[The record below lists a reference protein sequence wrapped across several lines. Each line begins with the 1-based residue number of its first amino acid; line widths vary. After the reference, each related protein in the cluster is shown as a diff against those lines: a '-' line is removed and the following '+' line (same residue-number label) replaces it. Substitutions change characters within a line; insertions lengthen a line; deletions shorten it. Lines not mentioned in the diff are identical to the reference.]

1 MVEVILKQD
10 IYRLG
15 DRGAVVKVAP
25 GYARNYL
32 FPQQLAI
39 PADAGSLKHLEAM
52 RQAAARD
59 AVRLRGDAEKQ
70 TEALAGEVIRVVA
83 RASLNNQLYGSVTT
97 RDIAGK
103 LAEKG
108 VEIDRRRIQ
117 LTAPIRSVGDYD
129 VPIHIY
135 KDLTAT
141 VKVEV
146 RAEGREEESLSVT
159 QELAPEYSFAPAV
172 VTESE
177 SETAEGAEAAAETD
191 PAAETRAPD
200 ETETA
205 AETQARA
212 EIEPAAE
219 AETSAEAE
227 AATEIEVATEAQPAA
242 EADAPEEAA
251 AAAEQDAAA
260 AEAPAAEPTEQ
271 TTEEA
276 TVDN

>member
-52 RQAAARD
+52 RAAAARD
-59 AVRLRGDAEKQ
+59 AVRMRGDAEKQ
-70 TEALAGEVIRVVA
+70 TEALSGEVIRVVA
-83 RASLNNQLYGSVTT
+83 RASLNNQLYGSVTA
-97 RDIAGK
+97 RDIAVK

-117 LTAPIRSVGDYD
+117 MAAPIRSVGDYD

-172 VTESE
+172 EAGPESE
-177 SETAEGAEAAAETD
+177 AAEGAEAVAA
-191 PAAETRAPD
+191 A
-200 ETETA
+200 ETA
-205 AETQARA
+205 AETEPAA
-212 EIEPAAE
+212 GAEPAAE
-219 AETSAEAE
+219 AEPAAVETEAAAEAQPALEPETTAEPETPVEAE
-227 AATEIEVATEAQPAA
+227 AAAVEDATAPEVA
-242 EADAPEEAA
+242 PESES
-251 AAAEQDAAA
+251 
-260 AEAPAAEPTEQ
+260 TEQ

-276 TVDN
+276 SVGE

>member
-177 SETAEGAEAAAETD
+177 AEAVEGAD
-191 PAAETRAPD
+191 PAAETQAPD

-205 AETQARA
+205 AE
-212 EIEPAAE
+212 AE
-219 AETSAEAE
+219 ASAEAE
-227 AATEIEVATEAQPAA
+227 AATEIEAATEAQPAA
-242 EADAPEEAA
+242 EAEAPEEAA

-260 AEAPAAEPTEQ
+260 AEAPEAEPTEQ

>member
-52 RQAAARD
+52 REAAARD

-70 TEALAGEVIRVVA
+70 TEALSGEVIRVVA

-97 RDIAGK
+97 RDIAAK

-117 LTAPIRSVGDYD
+117 LTAPIRAVGDYD

-159 QELAPEYSFAPAV
+159 QELAPEYSFAPAT

-177 SETAEGAEAAAETD
+177 SEATEGAEAAEGGEAAAETAPAAEGAAPVEIEAAAETD
-191 PAAETRAPD
+191 PAAETEAAT
-200 ETETA
+200 ETEA
-205 AETQARA
+205 S
-212 EIEPAAE
+212 AE
-219 AETSAEAE
+219 AET
-227 AATEIEVATEAQPAA
+227 ATEAAPAA
-242 EADAPEEAA
+242 ESDAPEEAA
-251 AAAEQDAAA
+251 AAGKDAAA
-260 AEAPAAEPTEQ
+260 AEAPEADSTEP

-276 TVDN
+276 TVDG

>member
-52 RQAAARD
+52 RAAAARD
-59 AVRLRGDAEKQ
+59 AVRMRGDAEKQ
-70 TEALAGEVIRVVA
+70 TEALEGEVIRVVA
-83 RASLNNQLYGSVTT
+83 RASLNNQLYGSVTA
-97 RDIAGK
+97 RDIATK

-117 LTAPIRSVGDYD
+117 MTAPIRSVGDYD

-172 VTESE
+172 EAGPESE
-177 SETAEGAEAAAETD
+177 AAEGAEAVAAAETE
-191 PAAETRAPD
+191 PAT
-200 ETETA
+200 
-205 AETQARA
+205 
-212 EIEPAAE
+212 EPAAVEPE
-219 AETSAEAE
+219 AAAGAE
-227 AATEIEVATEAQPAA
+227 AAEGVQPAA
-242 EADAPEEAA
+242 EPEATVETEAA
-251 AAAEQDAAA
+251 AAEDAT
-260 AEAPAAEPTEQ
+260 APEVAPESESTEQ
-271 TTEEA
+271 TTEKA
-276 TVDN
+276 TVGD

>member
-52 RQAAARD
+52 REAAARD

-70 TEALAGEVIRVVA
+70 TEALSGEVIRVVA

-97 RDIAGK
+97 RDIAAK

-117 LTAPIRSVGDYD
+117 LTAPIRAVGDYD

-159 QELAPEYSFAPAV
+159 QELAPEYSFAPAT

-177 SETAEGAEAAAETD
+177 SEATEGAEAAEGGEAAAETAPAAEGAAPVEIEAAAETD
-191 PAAETRAPD
+191 PAAETEAAT
-200 ETETA
+200 ETEA
-205 AETQARA
+205 S
-212 EIEPAAE
+212 AE
-219 AETSAEAE
+219 AET
-227 AATEIEVATEAQPAA
+227 ATEAAPAA
-242 EADAPEEAA
+242 ESDALEEAA
-251 AAAEQDAAA
+251 AAGKDAAA
-260 AEAPAAEPTEQ
+260 AEAPEADSTEP

-276 TVDN
+276 TVDG

>member
-52 RQAAARD
+52 RAAAARD
-59 AVRLRGDAEKQ
+59 AVRMRGDAEKQ
-70 TEALAGEVIRVVA
+70 TEALEGEVIRVVA
-83 RASLNNQLYGSVTT
+83 RASLNNQLYGSVTA
-97 RDIAGK
+97 RDIATK

-117 LTAPIRSVGDYD
+117 MTAPIRSVGDYD

-172 VTESE
+172 EAGPESE
-177 SETAEGAEAAAETD
+177 AAEGAEAVAAAETE
-191 PAAETRAPD
+191 PAT
-200 ETETA
+200 
-205 AETQARA
+205 
-212 EIEPAAE
+212 EPAAE
-219 AETSAEAE
+219 PEAAADAEAE
-227 AATEIEVATEAQPAA
+227 PVAAETEPSVETEPAAVENEAAAEAQPAA
-242 EADAPEEAA
+242 EPEATVEAET
-251 AAAEQDAAA
+251 AAAEDATDS
-260 AEAPAAEPTEQ
+260 EVAPESESTEQ

-276 TVDN
+276 SVGE

>member
-52 RQAAARD
+52 RAAAARD
-59 AVRLRGDAEKQ
+59 AVRMRGDAEKQ
-70 TEALAGEVIRVVA
+70 TEALSGEVIRVVA
-83 RASLNNQLYGSVTT
+83 RASLNNQLYGSVTA
-97 RDIAGK
+97 RDIAAK

-117 LTAPIRSVGDYD
+117 MTAPIRSVGDYD

-172 VTESE
+172 EAGPESE
-177 SETAEGAEAAAETD
+177 AAEGAEAVAA
-191 PAAETRAPD
+191 A

-205 AETQARA
+205 AGA
-212 EIEPAAE
+212 EPAAE
-219 AETSAEAE
+219 AEPAAVETE
-227 AATEIEVATEAQPAA
+227 AAAEAQPAA
-242 EADAPEEAA
+242 ELETLAEPEAVEAEAA
-251 AAAEQDAAA
+251 AVEDATVP
-260 AEAPAAEPTEQ
+260 EVAPETESTEQ

-276 TVDN
+276 SVGE